1 LFRRP
6 EVTSKRPEEDARGWA
21 RALRDAAPY
30 LGLGTS
36 LAGSVLLGILGGYW
50 LDRKLGT
57 HPIFFLV
64 GAVLGLAA
72 AAIHFYR
79 TVVVRKT

>member
-1 LFRRP
+1 M
-6 EVTSKRPEEDARGWA
+6 
-21 RALRDAAPY
+21 
-30 LGLGTS
+30 
-36 LAGSVLLGILGGYW
+36 LLGILGGYW

-57 HPIFFLV
+57 DPIFFLV